1 MEGDELHRSPSDEE
15 TGRDSPGSGSEAWQ
29 RLSAYA
35 YLSAPERLE
44 YVAVM
49 RVFCGTLLAD
59 LAAPDVLAKLAQ
71 TGGPG
76 AVLEAETLTARL
88 EQLVRWG
95 NPLRSTH
102 TVTATGIAE
111 YQRSRSRY
119 QLSKLGER
127 VQRVQSWREA
137 DPKVLGA
144 FATTVTRLWREIAAE
159 DSAPWKVARAGHAA
173 ELKALLL
180 VTP

>member
-15 TGRDSPGSGSEAWQ
+15 TGRDSRDSGSDAWQ

-76 AVLEAETLTARL
+76 AGLGAGTLTARPGKPGRGGKL
-88 EQLVRWG
+88 LRRTP
-95 NPLRSTH
+95 PLTAPSTS
-102 TVTATGIAE
+102 E
-111 YQRSRSRY
+111 
-119 QLSKLGER
+119 
-127 VQRVQSWREA
+127 
-137 DPKVLGA
+137 DP
-144 FATTVTRLWREIAAE
+144 R
-159 DSAPWKVARAGHAA
+159 PPARH
-173 ELKALLL
+173 
-180 VTP
+180 PP